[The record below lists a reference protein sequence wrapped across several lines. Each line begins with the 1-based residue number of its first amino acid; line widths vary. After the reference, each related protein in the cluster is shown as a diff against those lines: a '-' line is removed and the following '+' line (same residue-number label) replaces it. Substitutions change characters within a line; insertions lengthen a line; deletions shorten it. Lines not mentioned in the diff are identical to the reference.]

1 MRDGPLNRP
10 LPLTRYR
17 RVSYACLSMRIAYF
31 DLISG
36 ISGDMTVA
44 ALVDLG
50 VSRRRL
56 QGELEKL
63 RGLSFRFRVGRKTV
77 NGIRSA
83 RFQVIAG
90 EDQPGR
96 SWAGI
101 RRLIKQSGLS
111 PEVKHRAITVFS
123 KLAEAEGKVH
133 GVPPEEVHFH
143 EVGAVDS
150 VVDIVAVA
158 VATCSLDIDAF
169 SCSVV
174 PLGRGLTPSMHGVL
188 PVPAPATLELLKGF
202 PVEDAHLDAENVTP
216 TGAAIL
222 SALVTQKGEAPVMR
236 VERTGYGAGVL
247 EFPDR
252 PNVLR
257 IVLGESEAAVG
268 HDRMLVIETQIDD
281 MNPEIYDYV
290 LERLFAA
297 GARDVTLS
305 AIQMKKN
312 RPGTLLRIITEPGLR
327 DALAGIVL
335 RETST
340 LGVRCYMV
348 DRLVLLRDSVKLKT
362 RFGTLTVKVAEEP
375 GGGKRATL
383 EYDEARKIAVSRK
396 VPLKAVYD
404 EVTRCF
410 TSGN

>member
-1 MRDGPLNRP
+1 MR
-10 LPLTRYR
+10 T
-17 RVSYACLSMRIAYF
+17 AYF
-31 DLISG
+31 DLVSG

-44 ALVDLG
+44 ALLDLG
-50 VSRRRL
+50 VPRKRL
-56 QGELEKL
+56 QEELEKL
-63 RGLSFRFRVGRKTV
+63 RGVDFRIRVGRKTV
-77 NGIRSA
+77 NGIRA
-83 RFQVIAG
+83 TRFRVIPAK
-90 EDQPGR
+90 DQPRR
-96 SWAGI
+96 SWSGI
-101 RRLIKQSGLS
+101 RRLIDRSRL
-111 PEVKHRAITVFS
+111 PAAVKARSLAVFS
-123 KLAEAEGKVH
+123 KLAEAEGKLH
-133 GVPPEEVHFH
+133 GVAPEEVHFH

-150 VVDIVAVA
+150 IVDIVAA
-158 VATCSLDIDAF
+158 AIGTCHLDIDDFA
-169 SCSVV
+169 CSTV
-174 PLGRGLTPSMHGVL
+174 PLGRGLTRSMHGVL

-202 PVEDAHLDAENVTP
+202 PVEDAGLNAENVTP

-222 SALVTQKGEAPVMR
+222 SALVTEKGSAPAMR
-236 VERTGYGAGVL
+236 IERTGYGTGTL

-257 IVLGESEAAVG
+257 VVLGESEAALD
-268 HDRMLVIETQIDD
+268 HDRMLVMETHIDD

-305 AIQMKKN
+305 PVQMKKN
-312 RPGTLLRIITEPGLR
+312 RPGTLLRILAEPELR

-340 LGVRCYMV
+340 LGVRCYRV
-348 DRLVLLRDSVKLKT
+348 DRIVLRRETRRLET

-375 GGGKRATL
+375 GGGKRAAP
-383 EYDEARKIAVSRK
+383 EYDEARRIAVSRK

-410 TSGN
+410 GGGRE

>member
-1 MRDGPLNRP
+1 
-10 LPLTRYR
+10 
-17 RVSYACLSMRIAYF
+17 MRIAYF

-44 ALVDLG
+44 ALLDLG
-50 VSRRRL
+50 VPRRRL
-56 QGELEKL
+56 REELDKL
-63 RGLSFRFRVGRKTV
+63 KGVDFRIRVGRKTV
-77 NGIRSA
+77 NGIRA
-83 RFQVIAG
+83 GRFQVMAG
-90 EDQPGR
+90 KDQPGR
-96 SWAGI
+96 RWSGI
-101 RRLIKQSGLS
+101 RRLIQRSGLS
-111 PEVKHRAITVFS
+111 ADVKARSIAVFS
-123 KLAEAEGKVH
+123 KLAEAEAKVH
-133 GVPPEEVHFH
+133 GISPEDVHFH

-150 VVDIVAVA
+150 IVDVVAVA
-158 VATCSLDIDAF
+158 IATRHLDIDVFA
-169 SCSVV
+169 CSAV
-174 PLGRGLTPSMHGVL
+174 PLGRGLTRSLHGVL

-202 PVEDAHLDAENVTP
+202 PVKDAGLEAENVTP

-222 SALVTQKGEAPVMR
+222 SALVTEKGAGPAMR
-236 VERTGYGAGVL
+236 IEKTGYGAGTL

-257 IVLGESEAAVG
+257 IVLGEAEPALG
-268 HDRMLVIETQIDD
+268 RDRMLVDHMLVMETHIDD

-290 LERLFAA
+290 LDLLFAA

-305 AIQMKKN
+305 PVQMKKN
-312 RPGTLLRIITEPGLR
+312 RPGTLLRIVAEPELR

-340 LGVRCYMV
+340 LGVRCYPV
-348 DRLVLLRDSVKLKT
+348 ERLVLRRSTQKLKT

-375 GGGKRATL
+375 GGGKRATP
-383 EYDEARKIAVSRK
+383 EYEEARKVAASKK

-410 TSGN
+410 HGAGR

>member
-1 MRDGPLNRP
+1 MR
-10 LPLTRYR
+10 T
-17 RVSYACLSMRIAYF
+17 AYF

-44 ALVDLG
+44 ALLDLG
-50 VSRRRL
+50 VPAKRL
-56 QGELEKL
+56 REELGKL
-63 RGLSFRFRVGRKTV
+63 EGVSFRVRVGGKTV
-77 NGIRSA
+77 NGIRA
-83 RFQVIAG
+83 TRFQVLSGKA
-90 EDQPGR
+90 PSRR
-96 SWAGI
+96 SWSGI
-101 RRLIKQSGLS
+101 RRLIERSGLS
-111 PEVKHRAITVFS
+111 PEVKDRAITVFS

-133 GVPPEEVHFH
+133 GVSPDEVHFH

-150 VVDIVAVA
+150 IVDIVAVA
-158 VATCSLDIDAF
+158 IATYHLDVDGFACSA
-169 SCSVV
+169 V
-174 PLGRGLTPSMHGVL
+174 PLGRGLTRSMHGVL

-202 PVEDAHLDAENVTP
+202 PVEDAGLTAENVTP

-222 SALVTQKGEAPVMR
+222 SALVVQRGGAPAMR
-236 VERTGYGAGVL
+236 IQRTGYGAGTL

-257 IVLGESEAAVG
+257 IVLGEGVPALG
-268 HDRMLVIETQIDD
+268 HDRMLVMETQIDD

-305 AIQMKKN
+305 PVQMKKN
-312 RPGTLLRIITEPGLR
+312 RPGTLLRILAEPGLR
-327 DALAGIVL
+327 DTLAEVVL

-348 DRLVLLRDSVKLKT
+348 ERLVLQRKIRKLKT

-375 GGGKRATL
+375 GGGRRATP
-383 EYDEARKIAVSRK
+383 EYDEARKLAASKK

-410 TSGN
+410 MDGAG